1 MLTPYGAQL
10 TWCADGN
17 IWRRKKH
24 SCIWT
29 PPNNHRRDFLYG
41 LWTLPDAC
49 YVFAPLQLPQAER
62 GIPMEG
68 VRLEC
73 GVMASPTIFKR
84 AVTLFDARGR
94 LGKLRFET
102 YERQQTE
109 ATQTAARPPL

>member
-1 MLTPYGAQL
+1 M
-10 TWCADGN
+10 ADGN

-49 YVFAPLQLPQAER
+49 YVFAPLQMPLSDR

-68 VRLEC
+68 VRVEC
-73 GVMASPTIFKR
+73 GVMPSPTTFRR
-84 AVTLFDARGR
+84 AVSLFDARGR
-94 LGKLRFET
+94 LGKIRFET
-102 YERQQTE
+102 YKRQQSE
-109 ATQTAARPPL
+109 ATQTTSRSAR